1 LIIVYTPKGG
11 EPERFDAR
19 LKVSETVRAA
29 QTVDR
34 TWPDIK
40 GSLNADT
47 ESMRVV
53 AWIVKK
59 RSQDGLR
66 YGDFDP
72 FDDELVVRLDR
83 DEVTRW
89 AEATAGFAWL
99 EKDATP
105 ETVAA
110 SMRIIPPLADD
121 REHAEQVIE
130 RLAAERP
137 KDRPSPNEPTTGPSE
152 TSGT

>member
-1 LIIVYTPKGG
+1 MIIVYTPKGG

-29 QTVDR
+29 ATVDR
-34 TWPDIK
+34 PWPDIK
-40 GSLNADT
+40 GSLNDNT

-53 AWIVKK
+53 AWLVAK
-59 RSQDGLR
+59 RTNPSLR

-72 FDDELVVRLDR
+72 YDEELTTRLDR

-110 SMRIIPPLADD
+110 SMQLIPQVADD

-137 KDRPSPNEPTTGPSE
+137 KDRPSPDAPTTDPSE

>member
-1 LIIVYTPKGG
+1 MIIVYTPRGG

-19 LKVSETVRAA
+19 LRVSETVRAA

-34 TWPDIK
+34 PWPDIK
-40 GSLNADT
+40 GSLNDNA

-53 AWIVKK
+53 AWLVKK
-59 RSQDGLR
+59 RDEKDLR

-72 FDDELVVRLDR
+72 FDDELATRLDR
-83 DEVTRW
+83 DEVKRW

-99 EKDATP
+99 EPDSTP
-105 ETVAA
+105 ESVAA
-110 SMRIIPPLADD
+110 ALSIIPSVADD
-121 REHAEQVIE
+121 REHAEKVVE
-130 RLAAERP
+130 GLAAERP
-137 KDRPSPNEPTTGPSE
+137 KDRLSLDEPTTDPSE

>member
-1 LIIVYTPKGG
+1 MIIVYTPKGG

-130 RLAAERP
+130 RLAAVRP
-137 KDRPSPNEPTTGPSE
+137 KDRPSPNELSSGLSE